1 MIDRSIRWWRVMWG
15 SLGLGMLFSAACSTG
30 GTKYMAVDFPTTA
43 LEDVRI
49 KEFPISVQAWT
60 FRKFTFVETLAKLS
74 ELDVEYVEAFPGQK
88 LGLDGEDPDARF
100 HHDMTEA
107 QKTKVKAEL
116 ERLGIRVVAYGVV
129 SDEDK
134 SRPALEKLFSFAKE
148 MGIEIVVMEPKWDDW
163 TLLDEMAN
171 EYGRKVAIHNHATPN
186 KYARPEVVLSHL
198 EGRSRRMGACGDTGH
213 WVRSGIV
220 GPDGLRT
227 LSGRVHDVHLKDFDE
242 LGNLDANEV
251 PFGQG
256 KANGRDILAELTLQN
271 YAGYLTIEYEK
282 EADALDPSPAIREI
296 IAFID
301 SVTYYKGYT
310 QILGSSDSRYNKHG
324 WNHYGPGYFT
334 LDEMS
339 GILTAHGGMGLF
351 WYSPKQLKDFVLEL
365 EFLVE
370 EDRDNSGIFY
380 RIPDMPVSNDYI
392 YHAFEIQIDG
402 ASDDQHY
409 TGAVYDAVAPAKKA
423 AKGAGQWNHYKI
435 TCIGPNIT
443 VVLNGEQ
450 VVNWDM
456 EPRGKI
462 RDWASE
468 GYIGLQN
475 HDNGSP
481 VHFRNIFVKEL

>member
-1 MIDRSIRWWRVMWG
+1 MD
-15 SLGLGMLFSAACSTG
+15 
-30 GTKYMAVDFPTTA
+30 YDFPTTT
-43 LEDVRI
+43 LEEVRI

-60 FRKFTFVETLAKLS
+60 FRKFTFVETLQKLN
-74 ELDVEYVEAFPGQK
+74 ELGIKYVEAYPGQL
-88 LGLDGEDPDARF
+88 LGLDGGDPDARLS
-100 HHDMTEA
+100 HEMTEA
-107 QKTKVKAEL
+107 QKTKVKAAL
-116 ERLGIRVVAYGVV
+116 DRTGIRMVAYGVV
-129 SDEDK
+129 GGIEYN
-134 SRPALEKLFSFAKE
+134 RPALESLFSFAKE
-148 MGIEIVVMEPKWDDW
+148 MGIEIVVMEPEADDFS
-163 TLLDEMAN
+163 LLDDMAN
-171 EYGRKVAIHNHATPN
+171 EFGRKVAIHNHAVPN
-186 KYARPEVVLSHL
+186 KYALPATVLSHVESHSL
-198 EGRSRRMGACGDTGH
+198 RLGACGDTGH
-213 WVRSGIV
+213 WARSGIV
-220 GPDGLRT
+220 GADGLRT
-227 LSGRVHDVHLKDFDE
+227 LSGRIHDVHIKDFDE

-256 KANGRDILAELTLQN
+256 VAGGRDILAELTLQN

-282 EADALDPSPAIREI
+282 EADALDPSPAIREV

-339 GILTAHGGMGLF
+339 GILTATGGMGLF

-380 RIPDMPVSNDYI
+380 RIPDMPVSDDYI
-392 YHAFEIQIDG
+392 YHAFEVQIDG
-402 ASDDQHY
+402 ASDDLHY

-443 VVLNGEQ
+443 IVLNGEQ

>member
-1 MIDRSIRWWRVMWG
+1 MSARKINGRLVMWR
-15 SLGLGMLFSAACSTG
+15 SLGLGMLFSVACSTG
-30 GTKYMAVDFPTTA
+30 GIKHMDFDYPTTA

-49 KEFPISVQAWT
+49 KEFPISVQAWS
-60 FRKFTFVETLAKLS
+60 FRKFTFVETLAKLR
-74 ELDVEYVEAFPGQK
+74 ELGIENVQAYYDQK
-88 LGLDGEDPDARF
+88 LGLPGEDPDARF
-100 HHDMTEA
+100 HYQMTES
-107 QKTKVKAEL
+107 QKTKIKAEL
-116 ERLGIRVVAYGVV
+116 DRLGIRVVAYGVV
-129 SDEDK
+129 
-134 SRPALEKLFSFAKE
+134 EKIGEADVRRLFTFAQE
-148 MGIEIVVMEPKWDDW
+148 MGIEIVVMEPRWDDW
-163 TLLDEMAN
+163 TGIDELAE
-171 EYGRKVAIHNHATPN
+171 EYNLKVAIHNHKTPN

-198 EGRSRRMGACGDTGH
+198 EGRSRRMGACADTGH
-213 WVRSGIV
+213 WLRSGIV
-220 GPDGLRT
+220 GKDGLRT

-310 QILGSSDSRYNKHG
+310 QILRSWDGRYNKHG

-334 LDEMS
+334 LDETA
-339 GILTAHGGMGLF
+339 GVLTGHGGMGLL
-351 WYSPKQLKDFVLEL
+351 WYSPKRLKDFVLEL

-370 EDRDNSGIFY
+370 DDHDNAGIFY
-380 RIPDMPVSNDYI
+380 RIPDMPVSDDYI
-392 YHAFEIQIDG
+392 YHSFEIQIDG
-402 ASDDQHY
+402 AADDLHF
-409 TGAVYDAVAPAKKA
+409 TGAIYDAVAPSTKA
-423 AKGAGQWNHYKI
+423 TKAAGQWNHYKI

-450 VVNWDM
+450 VVDWDM

-462 RDWASE
+462 RDWAKE

-475 HDNGSP
+475 HGKNDT
-481 VHFRNIFVKEL
+481 VHFRNIFMKEL